1 MRSITESVFPPRAVF
16 TDYPLGR
23 TAGKPNDPDSQDAI
37 VGAAIDHLWSAESAG
52 EVRWVDLHWAGD
64 DDWKDGVMRPKSAVV
79 ACGAAEVEDDRAE
92 RTEVPQY
99 QFEGDRV
106 AVEAD
111 CPTCC
116 AGGARDPSL
125 AGRPP
130 ALGSRRRRGGGMPS
144 NLLARPM
151 GSILPKARACGQFR
165 WDGGSP
171 LR

>member
-1 MRSITESVFPPRAVF
+1 MGLICRELEARGIPTVSLSSALSITESVFPPRAVF

-111 CPTCC
+111 CPTCFVPE
-116 AGGARDPSL
+116 APGT
-125 AGRPP
+125 
-130 ALGSRRRRGGGMPS
+130 
-144 NLLARPM
+144 
-151 GSILPKARACGQFR
+151 RA
-165 WDGGSP
+165 
-171 LR
+171 